1 MHSGDRCFYFTHI
14 RFFLK
19 EGLRYKKYDS
29 PNKALIVS
37 RLHYFWYDCCFQY
50 INENSHIK
58 DLNGVD
64 MNLKSIYSLIV
75 LFLLAY
81 SAFASGQIN
90 YADTYLEARQ
100 RAIEEDKPYI
110 IIFESDECQ
119 PCSWMQEQT
128 LQDKKLQ
135 QLINKE
141 YIAVKVDIDDF
152 DGYALKKYYKINK
165 LPSILLFSPKGA
177 EQQRIEHAL
186 TASEFIQLLNDPESE
201 LSVEITSPAR
211 KESTVERPDK
221 PKPSKQPTES
231 EYYSVQLGV
240 FSSGQNASKLVDR
253 VKRISSKEVFIRQE
267 GGLFKVFSGSLEEES
282 EAQAH
287 LNMLK
292 DYGYD
297 GFIKSMLMT
306 SKL

>member
-1 MHSGDRCFYFTHI
+1 
-14 RFFLK
+14 
-19 EGLRYKKYDS
+19 
-29 PNKALIVS
+29 
-37 RLHYFWYDCCFQY
+37 
-50 INENSHIK
+50 
-58 DLNGVD
+58 